1 MAEARKPLP
10 WPSIE
15 QLPREVCIRLSRF
28 LHAVDAAVVCIQR
41 AWRKKKGKP
50 LGEKE
55 GPLKSQA
62 KEAFAGACRSDLFS
76 LLLRAKSVSSEKL
89 DGTNVGKASDETLL
103 GRRMVIAEAAKTYQ
117 GCPLEAL
124 RSLNTDPCLQ
134 EISQILLP
142 SGGGGVKNCAVYGEL
157 CCNPGLYSYQT
168 RNLPQ
173 TWQLFGV
180 IFEFSDAQTANM
192 AAEQARARGLVCITQ
207 DSSVRVC
214 NCPALSAIFEK
225 HSLPYIESEAYPSL
239 CELVARKKGWMTAEG
254 GEGVVLSI
262 DNGAHSAAFKW
273 KISREAQPG
282 TISQLAALISAL
294 RPEMGEQALKASLL
308 DPLILQL
315 LADLYAVATH
325 VDSKSLEEAACK
337 EKKGK
342 NKKEQK
348 QEPRVLDARAVQV
361 ALASALTKFDSLDA
375 AFQTG
380 GRAAIPK
387 LVERLAQV

>member
-1 MAEARKPLP
+1 
-10 WPSIE
+10 
-15 QLPREVCIRLSRF
+15 
-28 LHAVDAAVVCIQR
+28 
-41 AWRKKKGKP
+41 
-50 LGEKE
+50 
-55 GPLKSQA
+55 
-62 KEAFAGACRSDLFS
+62 
-76 LLLRAKSVSSEKL
+76 
-89 DGTNVGKASDETLL
+89 
-103 GRRMVIAEAAKTYQ
+103 
-117 GCPLEAL
+117 
-124 RSLNTDPCLQ
+124 
-134 EISQILLP
+134 
-142 SGGGGVKNCAVYGEL
+142 
-157 CCNPGLYSYQT
+157 
-168 RNLPQ
+168 
-173 TWQLFGV
+173 
-180 IFEFSDAQTANM
+180 
-192 AAEQARARGLVCITQ
+192 
-207 DSSVRVC
+207 
-214 NCPALSAIFEK
+214 
-225 HSLPYIESEAYPSL
+225 
-239 CELVARKKGWMTAEG
+239 MTAEG

-337 EKKGK
+337 EKKGR

-387 LVERLAQV
+387 LVERLAQEMVEDRDLEVPGEEERRALAVKEVEGDVRRFVSAAFSQWHSTNNGPRRP